1 VFVAADNW
9 EDARAG
15 LLSGERLLLQLQ
27 QLENAYLTGNRRT
40 YEVTQSF
47 PLSLVSPD
55 ALVRLRETGSCE
67 FDLPEILFDVIY
79 PGQYKRILRS
89 VRLTVPG
96 VVGPYT
102 NIGVKLTLTKNA
114 VRETP
119 AAALELRPAQPNIL
133 SAIAASTGLNDGG
146 QFELSFRDE
155 RYLPFEG
162 AGAVSS
168 WRLELPEKVRAF
180 DYQTISDI
188 VVHLSYTS
196 LDDGAFRETV
206 EAGLVTK
213 LGQYAT
219 STGMYRLLSLRRDF
233 PAEWHRLIGGP
244 TGAGAPAGSNASFA
258 VTMRHFPYF
267 LAQRD
272 LTMDSMRLYLL
283 SQHEVAGGGP
293 ATTPLNTDGL
303 GLTLNGTTVTSW
315 STDANTGLA
324 TSTVPMTGP
333 VAGNWTLGL
342 AAGHTERQKVGDV
355 LLLMR
360 YKVA

>member
-1 VFVAADNW
+1 
-9 EDARAG
+9 
-15 LLSGERLLLQLQ
+15 
-27 QLENAYLTGNRRT
+27 
-40 YEVTQSF
+40 
-47 PLSLVSPD
+47 
-55 ALVRLRETGSCE
+55 
-67 FDLPEILFDVIY
+67 VIY